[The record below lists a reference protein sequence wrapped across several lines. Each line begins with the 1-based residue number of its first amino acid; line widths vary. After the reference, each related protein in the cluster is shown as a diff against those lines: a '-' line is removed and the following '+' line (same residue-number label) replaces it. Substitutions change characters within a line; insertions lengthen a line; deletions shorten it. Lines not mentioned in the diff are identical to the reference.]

1 MCRLETCREPARVAG
16 TKPSKYC
23 SNEHGEEYMALRALG
38 KDSKRNESN
47 KAGAARKRR
56 KDNLAD
62 HTANGEDGLSVVHK
76 IDDQAYLRGGLLRP
90 PELKALASGVTSLS
104 DFKALGDGVLSPPQ
118 TASPDSAHS
127 KQHRSKGIYTSEET
141 TQLSDIALRKAEL
154 KRQRALLDDREKFLG
169 LVKARAKT
177 VLEDLKIRDG
187 VKDICGFD
195 SRLSWSDEEFDAWR
209 SSGQGKRA
217 LDCGILSAPLPE
229 VSEGEVEREQKM
241 VNGEVEEVGKGVCQ
255 KKRCERHKKWYQLQQ
270 QEIAFEKEQGRQ
282 AMRKL
287 EEEEKGLGER
297 ATLRFLENGAGGEE
311 AEDGE
316 HTAAAD
322 TGGVET
328 RELLSERGQ

>member
-1 MCRLETCREPARVAG
+1 MCRLETCREPARVTG

-47 KAGAARKRR
+47 KASAARKRR

-62 HTANGEDGLSVVHK
+62 HTANGDDGPPVVDE
-76 IDDQAYLRGGLLRP
+76 IDDQVYLRGGLLRP
-90 PELKALASGVTSLS
+90 PELKALASGVTSLC
-104 DFKALGDGVLSPPQ
+104 DFKALGEGVLSPPQ

-127 KQHRSKGIYTSEET
+127 KQHRLKGIYTSEET
-141 TQLSDIALRKAEL
+141 TQLSDIASRKAEL
-154 KRQRALLDDREKFLG
+154 KRQRALLDDRERFLG
-169 LVKARAKT
+169 LIKTRAKT
-177 VLEDLKIRDG
+177 VLEDLKKRDG

-195 SRLSWSDEEFDAWR
+195 FRLSWSDEEFDAWR
-209 SSGQGKRA
+209 SSGEGQKA
-217 LDCGILSAPLPE
+217 LESGVLSAPLPE
-229 VSEGEVEREQKM
+229 PLEDEVERGEKTA
-241 VNGEVEEVGKGVCQ
+241 NGGVEEVGKGVCQ

-297 ATLRFLENGAGGEE
+297 ATLRFLENSTGGEE
-311 AEDGE
+311 PEDSG
-316 HTAAAD
+316 HTAVAD
-322 TGGVET
+322 TGGIEN
-328 RELLSERGQ
+328 

>member
-1 MCRLETCREPARVAG
+1 MCRLETCREPARVTG

-47 KAGAARKRR
+47 KASVARKRR

-62 HTANGEDGLSVVHK
+62 HTANGDEGPPIVDE

-90 PELKALASGVTSLS
+90 PELKALATGVASLS
-104 DFKALGDGVLSPPQ
+104 DFKKLGEGVLSPPR
-118 TASPDSAHS
+118 TASPDSANPKQHHS
-127 KQHRSKGIYTSEET
+127 KVIYTSEET
-141 TQLSDIALRKAEL
+141 TQLSGISSRKAEL
-154 KRQRALLDDREKFLG
+154 KCQRALLDDRERFLG

-177 VLEDLKIRDG
+177 VLEDLKKRDG

-195 SRLSWSDEEFDAWR
+195 SRLSWSDEEFEAWR
-209 SSGQGKRA
+209 SSGEGQKA
-217 LDCGILSAPLPE
+217 LESGVLSAPLPE
-229 VSEGEVEREQKM
+229 PSDGEVERDKKM
-241 VNGEVEEVGKGVCQ
+241 VNGDVEEVGKGVCQ

-297 ATLRFLENGAGGEE
+297 ATLRFLENSAEGEE

-316 HTAAAD
+316 HTVAAD
-322 TGGVET
+322 TGGVEN
-328 RELLSERGQ
+328 